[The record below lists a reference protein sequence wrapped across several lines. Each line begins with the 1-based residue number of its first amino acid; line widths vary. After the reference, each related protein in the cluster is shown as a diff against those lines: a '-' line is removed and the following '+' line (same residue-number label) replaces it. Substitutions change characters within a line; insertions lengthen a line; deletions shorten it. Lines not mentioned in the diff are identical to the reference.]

1 MLKEMGETLLVC
13 VSYITVEALKAH
25 IEDNLYCIIGCRVE
39 ALQKSAFVLL
49 KFIYENFI
57 LPCDINVT
65 EEDEVRQLIEDF

>member
-13 VSYITVEALKAH
+13 VSYITEEALKAH
-25 IEDNLYCIIGCRVE
+25 IEDNLYSIIGCRVE

-57 LPCDINVT
+57 LPVDINVT
-65 EEDEVRQLIEDF
+65 VEDEVRQLIEDF